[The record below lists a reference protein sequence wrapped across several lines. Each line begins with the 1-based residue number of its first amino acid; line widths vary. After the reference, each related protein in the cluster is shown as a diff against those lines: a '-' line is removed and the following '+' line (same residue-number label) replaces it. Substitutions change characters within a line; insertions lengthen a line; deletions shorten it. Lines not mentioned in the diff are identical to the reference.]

1 MEIYDSEEQ
10 QVEAIK
16 NWWQE
21 NGKAIVVGAV
31 VGLGGL
37 FGWRYYQDSVLEA
50 QEALSEQYNKVS
62 EALAS
67 QSANAT
73 EQASAFVDANQGKE
87 YAVLAAL
94 QLAKAYVDNGEF
106 QPALDQ
112 LSIAQSSTKDGAL
125 KPLITVRKARVM
137 AELKQFDQALAEL
150 ATVTASGWQGRVAE
164 AKGDILLR
172 QGDKAAARTA
182 YVEAQQS
189 ADASQLLQLKLDDL
203 AQ

>member
-1 MEIYDSEEQ
+1 VEIYDDEEQ

-50 QEALSEQYNKVS
+50 QEALSQQYNTIS
-62 EALAS
+62 DAFAMQSASANEDALAFIE
-67 QSANAT
+67 ANKG
-73 EQASAFVDANQGKE
+73 EE
-87 YAVLAAL
+87 YAVLASM
-94 QLAKAYVDNGEF
+94 QLAKSYVAAGELE
-106 QPALDQ
+106 QGLAQ
-112 LSIAQSSTKDGAL
+112 LELAQSSTKDAAL
-125 KPLITVRKARVM
+125 KTVLTVRKARVM
-137 AELKQFDQALAEL
+137 AELEQFDGALEQL
-150 ATVTASGWQGRVAE
+150 ATVTSSGWQGRVAE

-172 QGDKAAARTA
+172 QGNKEAAKTA
-182 YVEAQQS
+182 YLEAQQS
-189 ADASQLLQLKLDDL
+189 VDASQLIQLKLDDL

>member
-1 MEIYDSEEQ
+1 MEIYDDEEQ

-50 QEALSEQYNKVS
+50 QEALSQQYNTIS
-62 EALAS
+62 DAFAMQSASATEDALAFIE
-67 QSANAT
+67 ANKG
-73 EQASAFVDANQGKE
+73 EE
-87 YAVLAAL
+87 YAVLAAM
-94 QLAKAYVDNGEF
+94 QLAKSYVAAGELE
-106 QPALDQ
+106 QGLAQ
-112 LSIAQSSTKDGAL
+112 LELAQSSTKDAAL
-125 KPLITVRKARVM
+125 KTVLTVRKARVM
-137 AELKQFDQALAEL
+137 AELEQFDGALEQL
-150 ATVTASGWQGRVAE
+150 ATVTSSGWQGRVAE

-172 QGDKAAARTA
+172 QGNKEAARTA
-182 YVEAQQS
+182 YLEAQQS
-189 ADASQLLQLKLDDL
+189 VDASQLIQLKLDDL

>member
-1 MEIYDSEEQ
+1 MEIYDDEEQ

-50 QEALSEQYNKVS
+50 QEALSQQYNTIS
-62 EALAS
+62 DAFAMQSASANEDALAFIE
-67 QSANAT
+67 ANKG
-73 EQASAFVDANQGKE
+73 EE
-87 YAVLAAL
+87 YAVLASM
-94 QLAKAYVDNGEF
+94 QLAKSYVAAGELE
-106 QPALDQ
+106 QGLAQ
-112 LSIAQSSTKDGAL
+112 LELAQSSTKDAAL
-125 KPLITVRKARVM
+125 KTVLTVRKARVM
-137 AELKQFDQALAEL
+137 AELEQFDGALEQL
-150 ATVTASGWQGRVAE
+150 ATVTSSGWQGRVAE

-172 QGDKAAARTA
+172 QGNKEAAKTA
-182 YVEAQQS
+182 YLEAQQS
-189 ADASQLLQLKLDDL
+189 VDASQLIQLKLDDL

>member
-1 MEIYDSEEQ
+1 VEIYDDEEQ

-50 QEALSEQYNKVS
+50 QEALSQQYNTIS
-62 EALAS
+62 DAFAMQSASANEDALA
-67 QSANAT
+67 
-73 EQASAFVDANQGKE
+73 FIDANKGEE
-87 YAVLAAL
+87 YAVLASM
-94 QLAKAYVDNGEF
+94 QLAKSYVAAGELE
-106 QPALDQ
+106 QGLAQ
-112 LSIAQSSTKDGAL
+112 LELAQSSTKDAAL
-125 KPLITVRKARVM
+125 KTVLTVRKARVM
-137 AELKQFDQALAEL
+137 AELEQFDGALEQL
-150 ATVTASGWQGRVAE
+150 ATVTSSGWQGRVAE

-172 QGDKAAARTA
+172 QGNKEAARTA
-182 YVEAQQS
+182 YLEAQQS
-189 ADASQLLQLKLDDL
+189 VDASQLIQLKLDDL

>member
-1 MEIYDSEEQ
+1 MEIYDDEEQ

-50 QEALSEQYNKVS
+50 QEALSQQYNTIS
-62 EALAS
+62 DAFAMQSASANEDALA
-67 QSANAT
+67 
-73 EQASAFVDANQGKE
+73 FIDANKGEE
-87 YAVLAAL
+87 YAVLASM
-94 QLAKAYVDNGEF
+94 QLAKSYVAAGELE
-106 QPALDQ
+106 QGLAQ
-112 LSIAQSSTKDGAL
+112 LELAQSSTKDAAL
-125 KPLITVRKARVM
+125 KTVLTVRKARVM
-137 AELKQFDQALAEL
+137 AELEQFDGALEQL
-150 ATVTASGWQGRVAE
+150 ATVTSSGWQGRVAE

-172 QGDKAAARTA
+172 QGNKEAARTA
-182 YVEAQQS
+182 YLEAQQS
-189 ADASQLLQLKLDDL
+189 VDASQLIQLKLDDL